1 MVAAARHQGNVIQ
14 NPYRAPVTTCTQI
27 IRILL
32 YWSGES
38 TAREHCMPPRS
49 HQKWPFRWDLLL
61 RYRFIET
68 IALWEGRLTTRH
80 LCDTFGIGRQQASK
94 DINNYI
100 REVGPANL
108 EYDKFLKGY
117 KPTDEFE
124 PQVTQGLADEY
135 LHLMARN
142 NELMNVFESLSLN
155 VANVE
160 VLSLPVRDVKP
171 EVLRPIMQAARQ
183 QKRLDVDY
191 VSINNPN
198 REGRIIVP
206 HTLVYTGLRWHV
218 RAWCEKNQE
227 YRDFV
232 LSRFRDIP
240 DIMDDSEHGKDGDTQ
255 WNTRITIRI
264 TPDPRLNRDQQDVV
278 EVDYG
283 MDKGALEVTTRGKLV
298 PYALKLLHIDPKEEL
313 ADPMAQQI
321 IVENRDELNPWLF
334 G

>member
-1 MVAAARHQGNVIQ
+1 MSSRPG
-14 NPYRAPVTTCTQI
+14 T
-27 IRILL
+27 
-32 YWSGES
+32 
-38 TAREHCMPPRS
+38 
-49 HQKWPFRWDLLL
+49 KWPFRWDLLL

-68 IALWEGRLTTRH
+68 LALWEGRLTTRH

-100 REVGPANL
+100 REVGPGNL

-117 KPTDEFE
+117 KPTAEFK
-124 PQVTQGLADEY
+124 PRVTQGLADEY

-191 VSINNPN
+191 VSLNHPD

-206 HTLVYTGLRWHV
+206 HTLVYSGLRWHV
-218 RAWCEKNQE
+218 RAWCEKNGE

-232 LSRFRDIP
+232 LSRFRGIP
-240 DIMDDSEHGKDGDTQ
+240 EIMDDSEHGLEEDTE
-255 WNTRITIRI
+255 WNTHVVVRIA
-264 TPDPRLNRDQQDVV
+264 PDPRLQLQQREVV
-278 EVDYG
+278 EMDYG
-283 MDKGALEVTTRGKLV
+283 MENGVLEVPTRARLV
-298 PYALKLLHIDPKEEL
+298 TYVLQLLHIEPNEL
-313 ADPMAQQI
+313 ADDPTAQQI
-321 IVENRDELNPWLF
+321 VVENRSELTPWLF
-334 G
+334 A

>member
-1 MVAAARHQGNVIQ
+1 
-14 NPYRAPVTTCTQI
+14 
-27 IRILL
+27 
-32 YWSGES
+32 
-38 TAREHCMPPRS
+38 MPSPRS
-49 HQKWPFRWDLLL
+49 PKWPIRWDLLL

-68 IALWEGRLTTRH
+68 LALWEGRLTTRH

-94 DINNYI
+94 DINNYLRHI
-100 REVGPANL
+100 GPGNL
-108 EYDKFLKGY
+108 QYDKFLKGY
-117 KPTDEFE
+117 KPTAQFE

-160 VLSLPVRDVKP
+160 VVRHPVRDVKP

-183 QKRLDVDY
+183 QKRLEVDY
-191 VSINNPN
+191 VSLNHPD

-206 HTLVYTGLRWHV
+206 HTLVYSGLRWHV
-218 RAWCEKNQE
+218 RAWCEKNSE

-232 LSRFRDIP
+232 LSRFRSIP
-240 DIMDDSEHGKDGDTQ
+240 EIMEESEHGIEGDTQ
-255 WNTRITIRI
+255 WNTFVTVRVV
-264 TPDPRLNRDQQDVV
+264 PDPRLSKEQREVI

-283 MDKGALEVTTRGKLV
+283 MSDGALEIRSRARLVTYVLQ
-298 PYALKLLHIDPKEEL
+298 LLHIETKEQTAGAAAVQL
-313 ADPMAQQI
+313 VVA
-321 IVENRDELNPWLF
+321 NRDELAPWLF

>member
-1 MVAAARHQGNVIQ
+1 MR
-14 NPYRAPVTTCTQI
+14 
-27 IRILL
+27 L
-32 YWSGES
+32 SGMS
-38 TAREHCMPPRS
+38 SDPHT
-49 HQKWPFRWDLLL
+49 KWPFRWDLLL

-68 IALWEGRLTTRH
+68 LALWEGRLTTRH

-100 REVGPANL
+100 REVGPGNL
-108 EYDKFLKGY
+108 EYDKYLKGY
-117 KPTDEFE
+117 KPTAEFE
-124 PQVTQGLADEY
+124 PRVTQGLADEY

-183 QKRLDVDY
+183 QKRLEVDY
-191 VSINNPN
+191 VSLNHPD

-206 HTLVYTGLRWHV
+206 HTLIYSGLRWHV
-218 RAWCEKNQE
+218 RAWCEKNSE

-232 LSRFRDIP
+232 LSRFRGVP
-240 DIMDDSEHGKDGDTQ
+240 DIMDDSEHGAAEDTE
-255 WNTRITIRI
+255 WNTPIILRIA
-264 TPDPRLNRDQQDVV
+264 PDPRLSSEQQAVV
-278 EVDYG
+278 KMDYG
-283 MDKGALEVTTRGKLV
+283 MENGVLEISTRARLVTYILQ
-298 PYALKLLHIDPKEEL
+298 LLHIESSGIAEDPTS
-313 ADPMAQQI
+313 QQI
-321 IVENRDELNPWLF
+321 VVENRDEISPWLF

>member
-1 MVAAARHQGNVIQ
+1 
-14 NPYRAPVTTCTQI
+14 
-27 IRILL
+27 
-32 YWSGES
+32 
-38 TAREHCMPPRS
+38 MPKS
-49 HQKWPFRWDLLL
+49 NTSWPFRWDLLL

-94 DINNYI
+94 DINNYL
-100 REVGPANL
+100 REVGPDNL
-108 EYDKFLKGY
+108 VYDKYLKGY
-117 KPTDEFE
+117 KPTPEFA
-124 PQVTQGLADEY
+124 PRVTLGLADEY

-142 NELMNVFESLSLN
+142 NELSNMFESLALN

-160 VLSLPVRDVKP
+160 VLSVPVRDVKP
-171 EVLRPIMQAARQ
+171 DILRPIMQAARQ
-183 QKRLDVDY
+183 QKRLEVDY
-191 VSINNPN
+191 VSLSNPD

-240 DIMDDSEHGKDGDTQ
+240 EIMDESVHGVDGDTQ
-255 WNTRITIRI
+255 WNTRVTIRI
-264 TPDPRLNRDQQDVV
+264 APDPRLSREQQEVV

-283 MDKGALEVTTRGKLV
+283 MENGVLEVSTRGKLV
-298 PYALKLLHIDPKEEL
+298 PYALKLLHIDPDESL
-313 ADPMAQQI
+313 ADPTAQQI
-321 IVENRDELNPWLF
+321 IVENKAELMPWLF

>member
-1 MVAAARHQGNVIQ
+1 MASPQDA
-14 NPYRAPVTTCTQI
+14 
-27 IRILL
+27 
-32 YWSGES
+32 
-38 TAREHCMPPRS
+38 
-49 HQKWPFRWDLLL
+49 KWPFRWDLLL

-68 IALWEGRLTTRH
+68 LVLWEGRLTTRH

-100 REVGPANL
+100 REVGPGNL
-108 EYDKFLKGY
+108 EYDKYLKGY
-117 KPTDEFE
+117 KPTAAFE
-124 PQVTQGLADEY
+124 PRVTQGLADEY

-183 QKRLDVDY
+183 QRRLDVDY
-191 VSINNPN
+191 VSLNHPD

-206 HTLVYTGLRWHV
+206 HTLVYSGLRWHV
-218 RAWCEKNQE
+218 RAWCEKNSA

-240 DIMDDSEHGKDGDTQ
+240 EIMDESEHGAQEDTQ
-255 WNTRITIRI
+255 WHTQVVVRIA
-264 TPDPRLNRDQQDVV
+264 PDPRLSPEQREVV

-283 MDKGALEVTTRGKLV
+283 MVDGALEIPTRARLVTYVLQ
-298 PYALKLLHIDPKEEL
+298 LLHIEPGEL
-313 ADPMAQQI
+313 AEDPTAQQI
-321 IVENRDELNPWLF
+321 VVENRDELAPWLF

>member
-1 MVAAARHQGNVIQ
+1 
-14 NPYRAPVTTCTQI
+14 
-27 IRILL
+27 
-32 YWSGES
+32 
-38 TAREHCMPPRS
+38 MPNS
-49 HQKWPFRWDLLL
+49 SIKKWPIRWDLLL
-61 RYRFIET
+61 RYRYIET

-80 LCDTFGIGRQQASK
+80 LCDTYGIGRQQASK

-100 REVGPANL
+100 REIGPGNL

-117 KPTDEFE
+117 KPTAAFT

-160 VLSLPVRDVKP
+160 VLTVPVRDVKP

-183 QKRLDVDY
+183 RKRLDVDY
-191 VSINNPN
+191 VSLNHPDH
-198 REGRIIVP
+198 EGRIIVP

-218 RAWCEKNQE
+218 RAWCEKNQA

-232 LSRFRDIP
+232 LSRFRGIP
-240 DIMDDSEHGKDGDTQ
+240 EIMDDSEHGIDGDHD
-255 WNTRITIRI
+255 WNTEVIVRI
-264 TPDPRLNRDQQDVV
+264 TPDPRLSKEQQNVV
-278 EVDYG
+278 EIDYG
-283 MDKGALEVTTRGKLV
+283 MEGGALEVTSRAKLV
-298 PYALKLLHIDPKEEL
+298 TYVLKMLHVDPNELADDPTAQQIVVANREEL
-313 ADPMAQQI
+313 A
-321 IVENRDELNPWLF
+321 PWLF

>member
-1 MVAAARHQGNVIQ
+1 MASPQDA
-14 NPYRAPVTTCTQI
+14 
-27 IRILL
+27 
-32 YWSGES
+32 
-38 TAREHCMPPRS
+38 
-49 HQKWPFRWDLLL
+49 KWPFRWDLLL

-68 IALWEGRLTTRH
+68 LALWEGRLTTRH

-100 REVGPANL
+100 REVGPGNL
-108 EYDKFLKGY
+108 EYDKYLKGY
-117 KPTDEFE
+117 KPTTGFT

-142 NELMNVFESLSLN
+142 NELMNVFESLSLD

-160 VLSLPVRDVKP
+160 VLSVPVRDVKP

-183 QKRLDVDY
+183 QRRLEVDY
-191 VSINNPN
+191 VSLNHPD

-206 HTLVYTGLRWHV
+206 HTLVYSGLRWHV
-218 RAWCEKNQE
+218 RAWCEKNSS

-240 DIMDDSEHGKDGDTQ
+240 EIMDESGHGSDGDTEWHTQ
-255 WNTRITIRI
+255 VVVRI
-264 TPDPRLNRDQQDVV
+264 TPDPRLSAAQREVV

-283 MDKGALEVTTRGKLV
+283 MVDGALAIPTRARLV
-298 PYALKLLHIDPKEEL
+298 PYVLQLLHIKPGEPAEDPT
-313 ADPMAQQI
+313 AQQI
-321 IVENRDELNPWLF
+321 VVENRDELAPWLF

>member
-1 MVAAARHQGNVIQ
+1 M
-14 NPYRAPVTTCTQI
+14 TK
-27 IRILL
+27 
-32 YWSGES
+32 
-38 TAREHCMPPRS
+38 
-49 HQKWPFRWDLLL
+49 QKWPFRWELLL

-94 DINNYI
+94 DINNYL
-100 REVGPANL
+100 REVAPGNL

-117 KPTDEFE
+117 KPAACFE
-124 PQVTQGLADEY
+124 PRVTQGLADEY

-155 VANVE
+155 MANVE
-160 VLSLPVRDVKP
+160 ALSQPVRDVKP
-171 EVLRPIMQAARQ
+171 RILRPIMQAARQ

-191 VSINNPN
+191 VSINNPD

-218 RAWCEKNQE
+218 RAWCEKNQA

-240 DIMDDSEHGKDGDTQ
+240 EIMDESEHGVEGDTE
-255 WNTRITIRI
+255 WNTSVCIRI
-264 TPDPRLNRDQQDVV
+264 VPDPRLRRDQREVV

-283 MDKGALEVTTRGKLV
+283 MENGALEVSTRGKLV
-298 PYALKLLHIDPKEEL
+298 PYALKLLHINPREEL
-313 ADPMAQQI
+313 EDPTAQQI
-321 IVENRDELNPWLF
+321 IVENRADLLPWLF

>member
-1 MVAAARHQGNVIQ
+1 MSSRPG
-14 NPYRAPVTTCTQI
+14 T
-27 IRILL
+27 
-32 YWSGES
+32 
-38 TAREHCMPPRS
+38 
-49 HQKWPFRWDLLL
+49 KWPFRWDLLL

-68 IALWEGRLTTRH
+68 LALWEGRLTTRH

-100 REVGPANL
+100 REVGPGNL

-117 KPTDEFE
+117 KPTAEFK
-124 PQVTQGLADEY
+124 PRVTQGLADEY

-191 VSINNPN
+191 VSLNHPD

-206 HTLVYTGLRWHV
+206 HTLVYCGLRWHV
-218 RAWCEKNQE
+218 RAWCEKNGE

-232 LSRFRDIP
+232 LSRFRGIP
-240 DIMDDSEHGKDGDTQ
+240 EIMDDSEHGLEEDTD
-255 WNTRITIRI
+255 WNTHVVVRIA
-264 TPDPRLNRDQQDVV
+264 PDPRLQREQREVV
-278 EVDYG
+278 EMDYG
-283 MDKGALEVTTRGKLV
+283 MENGVLEVPTRARLV
-298 PYALKLLHIDPKEEL
+298 TYVLQLLHIEPNEL
-313 ADPMAQQI
+313 ADDPTAQQI
-321 IVENRDELNPWLF
+321 VVENRSELTPWLF